1 MTAKLVSV
9 FGVCFSVNFLVF
21 FSSFGGWE
29 YAFSERT
36 TFFSTCHGFP
46 FMKNVRTP
54 EISRTLLE
62 VAFEGVACLRA
73 DARRGV
79 IVFFSLL
86 ARARSLRLCGSTFRA
101 ESACRCLCCVHILHC
116 TCVFRGSVRDF
127 HPHAVGTS
135 CLRRMRGFFF
145 VSTFRALSTI
155 SPGLVRIVALL
166 ADAVRR
172 LADSLLQWS
181 RARQVSL

>member
-73 DARRGV
+73 DARRVV
-79 IVFFSLL
+79 IVFFHCWRGRDRCVYADPLFE
-86 ARARSLRLCGSTFRA
+86 RSPHADVCVVSIYCTVHAFFVVLCVTFIRMQSGLVVCVVCVA
-101 ESACRCLCCVHILHC
+101 SFLFQHFARCL
-116 TCVFRGSVRDF
+116 R
-127 HPHAVGTS
+127 
-135 CLRRMRGFFF
+135 
-145 VSTFRALSTI
+145 
-155 SPGLVRIVALL
+155 
-166 ADAVRR
+166 
-172 LADSLLQWS
+172 
-181 RARQVSL
+181 